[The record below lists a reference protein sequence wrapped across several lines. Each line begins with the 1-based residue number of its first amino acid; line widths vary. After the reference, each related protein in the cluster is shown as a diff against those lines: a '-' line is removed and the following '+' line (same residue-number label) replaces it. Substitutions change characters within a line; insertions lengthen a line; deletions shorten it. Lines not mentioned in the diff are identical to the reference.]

1 MFVNAWVK
9 LAHLLQSVN
18 WLGIETTNFP
28 HSSYQEFHSDISLFW
43 PCAWSQDTCNPAS
56 PEASAPP
63 ILLVDLPHVSL
74 IGAAAFVHA
83 SKLPGSQVY
92 RIQLA
97 TPEADA
103 RSASTADPINLS
115 GIPKEYHN
123 FADVFSKSCAKKI
136 PEHRPY
142 NLKIDLEPGQSI
154 PPGPMY
160 SLSPLKLQ
168 TLRDFIDKHL

>member
-1 MFVNAWVK
+1 M
-9 LAHLLQSVN
+9 SVSSSPTP
-18 WLGIETTNFP
+18 GPETPVT
-28 HSSYQEFHSDISLFW
+28 
-43 PCAWSQDTCNPAS
+43 PAS
-56 PEASAPP
+56 LEASVTPVLPVTPP
-63 ILLVDLPHVSL
+63 HISL
-74 IGAAAFVHA
+74 IGATAFVCA
-83 SKLPGSQVY
+83 SKLPGSKVY
-92 RIQLA
+92 HFQLSAPKVDTHA
-97 TPEADA
+97 T
-103 RSASTADPINLS
+103 STSNPINLS

-123 FADVFSKSCAKKI
+123 FADVFSKSCAEKI